1 MDQRVQLRHPGGK
14 KPVTMEKGKYDLLK
28 RSFLKQMRVKR
39 TATFGEIAKA
49 VSADL
54 KSTGKKFQGSLPW
67 HLEWVKLDLEARKM
81 IRRIP
86 ETSPQEYKLVR

>member
-49 VSADL
+49 VSTDL